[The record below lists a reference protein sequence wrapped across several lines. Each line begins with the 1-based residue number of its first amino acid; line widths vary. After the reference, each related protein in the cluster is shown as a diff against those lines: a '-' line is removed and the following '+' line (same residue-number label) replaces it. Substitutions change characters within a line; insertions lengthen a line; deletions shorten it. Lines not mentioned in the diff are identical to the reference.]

1 MAIIQ
6 ERREVSDFDE
16 VHLEGSGTIILEQ
29 GEQDGLIIE
38 ADENLLPRIKSEVVE
53 GRLRLGFKSWLDYL
67 THAGHPPIHYR
78 VTMRQV
84 HGVSVSGSG
93 RLQAGPIQTDRMR
106 LKVSGA
112 GDLALPELHASDL
125 ETSLSGT
132 AKVTVGGAVQR
143 QEISIS
149 GSGELNADQLACE
162 EVRIRISGSGKV
174 CVQAA
179 QKLDVGISGAGD
191 VRYIGQPRI
200 SHHISGSGKIQAI

>member
-1 MAIIQ
+1 MAITQ

-16 VHLEGSGTIILEQ
+16 VHLEGSGTIVLEQ
-29 GEQDGLIIE
+29 GEQDGLVIE
-38 ADENLLPRIKSEVVE
+38 AEESLLPRIKSEVVE

-67 THAGHPPIHYR
+67 THAGHPPIHYQ

-93 RLQAGPIQTDRMR
+93 KLQAGPIQTDRMR

-112 GDLALPELHASDL
+112 GDLALTELHASNL
-125 ETSLSGT
+125 ETNLSGT
-132 AKVTVGGAVQR
+132 AKVTVGGAVQS
-143 QEISIS
+143 QEIGIS
-149 GSGELNADQLACE
+149 GSGELNADRLVCE
-162 EVRIRISGSGKV
+162 EVRVRISGSGKV

-179 QKLDVGISGAGD
+179 QQLDVRISGAGD